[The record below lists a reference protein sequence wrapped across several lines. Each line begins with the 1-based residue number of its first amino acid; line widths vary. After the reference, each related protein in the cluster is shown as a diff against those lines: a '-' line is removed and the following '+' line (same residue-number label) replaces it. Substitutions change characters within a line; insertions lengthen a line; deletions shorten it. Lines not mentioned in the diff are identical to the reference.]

1 MNAQE
6 ILRILLDFQIYLA
19 MMALTISKWLFEQ
32 ANSDKFYAIFNK
44 YMKSGGKTLFIT
56 YL

>member
-56 YL
+56 L